1 MGGVSTPYPLGIVF
15 KQGWLTTESVRE
27 QLLRRPLTSKFSK
40 ASAIAAGI
48 WMERST
54 ITILSG

>member
-1 MGGVSTPYPLGIVF
+1 MGGVSTPYPLEIVF
-15 KQGWLTTESVRE
+15 KQGWLTIESEHE
-27 QLLRRPLTSKFSK
+27 QLLLRHLTSKLSK